1 MTLKMDMT
9 RSGAAPRA
17 QSPFR
22 QTVVNAGNRR
32 DREVEMR
39 LLPALIGCCASMM
52 VLAALGAPATAQNNF
67 PWCANFADGAGI
79 NCGFSSYEQCM
90 ATARGSGG
98 SCSENDMYAG
108 PKAARSNAAA
118 PAQRQARKHHDKN
131 S

>member
-1 MTLKMDMT
+1 M
-9 RSGAAPRA
+9 
-17 QSPFR
+17 
-22 QTVVNAGNRR
+22 NAGDHP
-32 DREVEMR
+32 DRKAAIR
-39 LLPALIGCCASMM
+39 LLPALIGCCALMT

-98 SCSENDMYAG
+98 SCSENDMYTG
-108 PKAARSNAAA
+108 PKAAGSNAAA
-118 PAQRQARKHHDKN
+118 PAPRQARKHHGKN